1 MKNAALL
8 LTGALIGGA
17 VVFAATLPQQP
28 SAYDICT
35 EARAEYNGASEEA
48 CGDALDREQ
57 SVFLCNKAGDICWTE
72 RI

>member
-1 MKNAALL
+1 MLKFIA
-8 LTGALIGGA
+8 GALIGGA

-28 SAYDICT
+28 GAYEICT
-35 EARAEYNGASEEA
+35 EARAEYNGASEQA